1 MQMAKQQGG
10 EGGGRG
16 ATADTKKSRKGTVIE
31 VYTADRLEQ
40 GKHSSNNVL
49 KVNIQDK
56 TALQETL
63 NVSLRSPQLISTS
76 FEVDHL
82 RSKPCVSPRQL
93 AGAVKPW
100 LPFQKL
106 ANRIISRRTR
116 AASVLALSGVFQKS
130 QSLSILPP
138 MFGTNWKIKD
148 IKRSHLKLSC

>member
-40 GKHSSNNVL
+40 GKHPSNNVL

-63 NVSLRSPQLISTS
+63 NVSLRSPRLSPPLLKSTTSGANPVWVRDSLRVPLNLDFLFKSSQTVS
-76 FEVDHL
+76 FLAEPEP
-82 RSKPCVSPRQL
+82 RPC
-93 AGAVKPW
+93 
-100 LPFQKL
+100 
-106 ANRIISRRTR
+106 
-116 AASVLALSGVFQKS
+116 
-130 QSLSILPP
+130 
-138 MFGTNWKIKD
+138 
-148 IKRSHLKLSC
+148 